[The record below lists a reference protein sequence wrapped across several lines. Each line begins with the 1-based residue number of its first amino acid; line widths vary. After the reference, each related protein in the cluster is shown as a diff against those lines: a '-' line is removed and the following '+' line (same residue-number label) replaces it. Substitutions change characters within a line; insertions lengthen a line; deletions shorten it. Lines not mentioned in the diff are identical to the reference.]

1 MALSVD
7 GLYSHLAWLRDVRD
21 KLGTTIEFPIIEDPS
36 MAIAQGYGMIA
47 ADAPDSSTVR
57 VSYIIDP
64 EGIIRAISWYPMNVG
79 RSIEELLRLVA
90 ALQIADREKAST
102 P

>member
-1 MALSVD
+1 
-7 GLYSHLAWLRDVRD
+7 
-21 KLGTTIEFPIIEDPS
+21 

-64 EGIIRAISWYPMNVG
+64 EGVIRAMSWNPMNVG
-79 RSIEELLRLVA
+79 RSIDELLRLVA
-90 ALQIADREKAST
+90 ALQIAHREKAST
-102 P
+102 PEGWQPGGRLLEPAVTDAEKALDAEPFQT